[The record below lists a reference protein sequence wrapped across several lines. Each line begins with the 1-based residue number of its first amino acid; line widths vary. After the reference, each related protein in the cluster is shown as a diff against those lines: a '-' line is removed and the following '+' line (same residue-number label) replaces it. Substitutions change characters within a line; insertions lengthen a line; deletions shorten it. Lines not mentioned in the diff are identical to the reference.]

1 MSVDLACSR
10 CGAPLPPNAAS
21 AVATCAYC
29 GATAAP
35 RPRVVEHIVERITVV
50 APPLGADGSLRCPRC
65 AEGLREGGSDEK
77 VLHGCPRCGGMWVD
91 NATVERLRD
100 AQDPDFEDIARRL
113 VPVVMHSP
121 RRSPEIACPVCRAS
135 MRRSQLADTMHAI
148 DVCDAH
154 GTWFDRDELSTFVR
168 AFAEQRAGEIDDE
181 DLEAAGI
188 PGHARGSEK
197 GDGFFTNLFSLL
209 K

>member
-10 CGAPLPPNAAS
+10 CGAPLPPDAAS
-21 AVATCAYC
+21 TVATCAYC
-29 GATAAP
+29 GATAVP
-35 RPRVVEHIVERITVV
+35 SPRVVERVVERILV
-50 APPLGADGSLRCPRC
+50 ATAPLGADGERRCPRC
-65 AEGLREGGSDEK
+65 AEELREARSGEK
-77 VLHGCPRCGGMWVD
+77 VVRGCPRCGGMWID
-91 NATVERLRD
+91 NATVEQLSNAHD
-100 AQDPDFEDIARRL
+100 AELEDVARRL
-113 VPVVMHSP
+113 VPFVAHSP
-121 RRSPEIACPVCRAS
+121 RRSPEIACPECHGS
-135 MRRSQLADTMHAI
+135 MRRSRLADTMHAI

-181 DLEAAGI
+181 DLAAAGV
-188 PGHARGSEK
+188 PGHARGSDS